1 MAAASKQMK
10 WFITGANGQLGRCL
24 QQTLESNSIEYAAY
38 SKEEIDITD
47 YSRVN
52 DVIHR
57 VKPDIVVNAAAYT
70 NVDQAEIDQS
80 AANAINHTGVANLA
94 NASKLIN
101 ARFIHFSTDY
111 VFSGESTKPWQVS
124 DATNPVSKYGESK
137 LAGELEVARIYPS
150 NSLVIRTAWLYSPFG
165 KNFYKTM
172 LTKAV
177 NSQEIVRV
185 VNDQIGQPTNAND
198 LAELTVRA
206 ISKKALPGIYHG
218 TNSGTCSWFE
228 FAKYIFEI
236 AGEDAARVIPVR
248 SSELTT
254 KVERPKYSVLDN
266 QKWSEIGILPLGPW
280 KDSVQKVL
288 PDIMLSLAK

>member
-1 MAAASKQMK
+1 MK

-124 DATNPVSKYGESK
+124 DATIPVSKYGESK